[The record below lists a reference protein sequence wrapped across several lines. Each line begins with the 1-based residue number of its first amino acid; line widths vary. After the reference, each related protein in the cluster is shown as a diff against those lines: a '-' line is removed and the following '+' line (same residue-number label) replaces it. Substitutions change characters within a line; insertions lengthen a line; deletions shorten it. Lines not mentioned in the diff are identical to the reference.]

1 MARALARALARI
13 HRWAAEA
20 DPSGFNALITAA
32 FGASA
37 LAGSDALRETLRAG
51 RLSIG
56 WQLLDGNTL
65 RGIRAGY
72 TPAWLDGKE
81 TILINRDWLQSAA
94 DDGIEAVVLEE
105 LGHALDHRLNGSN
118 DASGDEGEIFSALLR
133 GTQPAPGAASD
144 NDHRTITAAGQAI
157 QLEAAATSIW
167 TRLSGGTLDDFGTA
181 TAVAADGSV
190 YTAGFGEIASTAT
203 IPGWDNVDSGARE
216 AFFRTSYSTFSG
228 SVRRYS
234 ADGALIWSVSVLD
247 TGTTPKTRIH
257 AIATASDG
265 SVVVAG
271 STSLGSSSTVTAF
284 LRRLSSTD
292 GSTLWHR
299 NLGPLTLGA
308 PSFNS
313 EATDLAIASDGSLTI
328 SGRTAGQISS
338 DLPSGGTDIF
348 VARYQ
353 LDGSQSWMR
362 QYGTT
367 NTDAGF
373 GVAVGADGSAYIG
386 GVTYGLLDG
395 QPSNI
400 VGISLRESD
409 GFISKFN
416 ASGTR
421 LWTRVLSATGLSSST
436 RLNDLAVAADG
447 ALYAVGST
455 SGTALLGQSITGA
468 NDGFLARLT
477 ADGTSTWTR
486 LIQGTGTN
494 RTTIA
499 QGVATGLDGFIYVSG
514 NTNGLSLDG
523 QASSGGIDGFV
534 SQFDSSGTRA
544 WSQLLGTSGE
554 DGARSLAV
562 TGSSLYVSGASEGDL
577 NGQTNAALTNRDAF
591 LSKLDTGTA
600 ALLPPTVTS
609 LSVTGSLLTLVL
621 DKVLSSTLPD
631 ITAFSVLVNGAAR
644 GVSAVS
650 VNPTA
655 RSVSLTLASAVI
667 FGDSV
672 SLNYT
677 DKTTANDPAGVIQ
690 DAAGNDLLSFGA
702 PRSVTNLSDGTAPTI
717 SSAVVNAAT
726 LTITL
731 NELLSSVVPEA
742 ARFLVNVNG
751 TARAISAVSSNP
763 TGPSVSLTLASA
775 VTAVDGVTLSYSD
788 RTAANDLIGVIED
801 QAGNDLANT
810 STALS
815 VTNQTPVGDTT
826 APQITSQQVNGA
838 ALTLTLNETLSS
850 LVPELARF
858 SVLVNGVSRGVTAVS
873 VVGVARTVTLQLA
886 SAVVSSDVVS
896 FSYADKTINVNDG
909 TGVIEDAAGNDL
921 ADVTGLAVMNTTPP
935 ADTTAPTIRSLS
947 INGSLL
953 RIIANETLAS
963 TLPDLARF
971 TVRVNGAIQSIGTI
985 SLLATDEIQLQ
996 LNQSVT
1002 SADVVSLDYTDAS
1015 ALNDATGVVQDP
1027 SGNDMASFSNQPV
1040 TNLTAAGL
1048 GPALSNINVNSST
1061 VTLVFATPLA
1071 ATVPDV
1077 ARFSVLVNGLA
1088 RQVVSAAVS
1097 TTTNTVSLTLISA
1110 PTATERLTLSY
1121 TDKTSLDDT
1130 TGVIQ
1135 TTAGVDLGDI
1145 SNRPADTYISSSTVA
1160 ALNTIYT
1167 TLNLIGTAAI
1177 QGTANSN
1184 NNRISGN
1191 GAANQL
1197 NGGAGNDSLAGNL
1210 GNDTLL
1216 GGAGDDS
1223 LDGGA
1228 GTDTASY
1235 AGSALAVRVD
1245 LSVIGAQNTQ
1255 GDGFDTL
1262 IAIENLNGSPF
1273 NDFLTGNTG
1282 NNTING
1288 GLGADEMSGG
1298 RGNDTYVVDNA
1309 GDTVIE
1315 FFNQGTDLVQS
1326 SITFI
1331 LDLNGTEN
1339 LTLTGTAAIN
1349 GDGNTLNNAIIG
1361 NSARNVLRG
1370 FDGNDVLNA
1379 AAGDDDLIGGNGND
1393 QLVGGAGNDLI
1404 DGGPGVDTASYAGI
1418 SAGVTVAL
1426 GVVGAQATGGG
1437 GTDTLIGIECL
1448 TGSSFH
1454 DNLTGD
1460 GLANTL
1466 SGGAGQDTLDG
1477 GEGNDLLIGGAGAD
1491 LLTGGLGTNT
1501 FRFALSDSLL
1511 ASMDTITDLVV
1522 GFDVIDGPR
1531 AVSAANLAEVAGN
1544 VATLS
1549 QADIAAKL
1557 TATAFPA
1564 LGAATFTYAPVGSAV
1579 RTFLALND
1587 ATAGFDSL
1595 RDAVIELKPY
1605 YGSLT
1610 ALAVV

>member
-1 MARALARALARI
+1 
-13 HRWAAEA
+13 
-20 DPSGFNALITAA
+20 
-32 FGASA
+32 
-37 LAGSDALRETLRAG
+37 
-51 RLSIG
+51 
-56 WQLLDGNTL
+56 
-65 RGIRAGY
+65 
-72 TPAWLDGKE
+72 
-81 TILINRDWLQSAA
+81 
-94 DDGIEAVVLEE
+94 
-105 LGHALDHRLNGSN
+105 
-118 DASGDEGEIFSALLR
+118 
-133 GTQPAPGAASD
+133 
-144 NDHRTITAAGQAI
+144 
-157 QLEAAATSIW
+157 
-167 TRLSGGTLDDFGTA
+167 
-181 TAVAADGSV
+181 
-190 YTAGFGEIASTAT
+190 
-203 IPGWDNVDSGARE
+203 
-216 AFFRTSYSTFSG
+216 
-228 SVRRYS
+228 
-234 ADGALIWSVSVLD
+234 
-247 TGTTPKTRIH
+247 
-257 AIATASDG
+257 
-265 SVVVAG
+265 
-271 STSLGSSSTVTAF
+271 
-284 LRRLSSTD
+284 
-292 GSTLWHR
+292 
-299 NLGPLTLGA
+299 
-308 PSFNS
+308 
-313 EATDLAIASDGSLTI
+313 
-328 SGRTAGQISS
+328 
-338 DLPSGGTDIF
+338 
-348 VARYQ
+348 
-353 LDGSQSWMR
+353 
-362 QYGTT
+362 
-367 NTDAGF
+367 
-373 GVAVGADGSAYIG
+373 
-386 GVTYGLLDG
+386 
-395 QPSNI
+395 
-400 VGISLRESD
+400 
-409 GFISKFN
+409 
-416 ASGTR
+416 
-421 LWTRVLSATGLSSST
+421 
-436 RLNDLAVAADG
+436 
-447 ALYAVGST
+447 
-455 SGTALLGQSITGA
+455 
-468 NDGFLARLT
+468 
-477 ADGTSTWTR
+477 
-486 LIQGTGTN
+486 
-494 RTTIA
+494 
-499 QGVATGLDGFIYVSG
+499 
-514 NTNGLSLDG
+514 
-523 QASSGGIDGFV
+523 
-534 SQFDSSGTRA
+534 
-544 WSQLLGTSGE
+544 
-554 DGARSLAV
+554 
-562 TGSSLYVSGASEGDL
+562 
-577 NGQTNAALTNRDAF
+577 
-591 LSKLDTGTA
+591 
-600 ALLPPTVTS
+600 
-609 LSVTGSLLTLVL
+609 
-621 DKVLSSTLPD
+621 
-631 ITAFSVLVNGAAR
+631 
-644 GVSAVS
+644 
-650 VNPTA
+650 
-655 RSVSLTLASAVI
+655 
-667 FGDSV
+667 
-672 SLNYT
+672 
-677 DKTTANDPAGVIQ
+677 
-690 DAAGNDLLSFGA
+690 
-702 PRSVTNLSDGTAPTI
+702 
-717 SSAVVNAAT
+717 
-726 LTITL
+726 
-731 NELLSSVVPEA
+731 
-742 ARFLVNVNG
+742 
-751 TARAISAVSSNP
+751 
-763 TGPSVSLTLASA
+763 
-775 VTAVDGVTLSYSD
+775 
-788 RTAANDLIGVIED
+788 
-801 QAGNDLANT
+801 
-810 STALS
+810 
-815 VTNQTPVGDTT
+815 
-826 APQITSQQVNGA
+826 
-838 ALTLTLNETLSS
+838 
-850 LVPELARF
+850 
-858 SVLVNGVSRGVTAVS
+858 
-873 VVGVARTVTLQLA
+873 
-886 SAVVSSDVVS
+886 
-896 FSYADKTINVNDG
+896 
-909 TGVIEDAAGNDL
+909 
-921 ADVTGLAVMNTTPP
+921 
-935 ADTTAPTIRSLS
+935 
-947 INGSLL
+947 
-953 RIIANETLAS
+953 
-963 TLPDLARF
+963 
-971 TVRVNGAIQSIGTI
+971 VNGAIRSIGTI
-985 SLLATDEIQLQ
+985 SLLAPDEIQLQ

-1015 ALNDATGVVQDP
+1015 ALNDAAGVVQDP

-1048 GPALSNINVNSST
+1048 GPALSNINVSGST

-1088 RQVVSAAVS
+1088 RQVVSSAVS

-1121 TDKTSLDDT
+1121 TDKSSLDDT

-1145 SNRPADTYISSSTVA
+1145 ANRPADTYISSSTVA

-1262 IAIENLNGSPF
+1262 VAIENLNGSPF

-1282 NNTING
+1282 NNAING
-1288 GLGADEMSGG
+1288 GPGADEMSGG

-1361 NSARNVLRG
+1361 NSGRNILRG

-1393 QLVGGAGNDLI
+1393 QLLGGAGNDLI

-1501 FRFALSDSLL
+1501 FRFALTDSLL

-1522 GFDVIDGPR
+1522 GVDVIDGPR
-1531 AVSAANLAEVAGN
+1531 AVSAANLAEIAGS

-1564 LGAATFTYAPVGSAV
+1564 LGAATFTFAPVGSAV